1 MALLS
6 LCLRFGTLLIALIT
20 LIPLFFVLVYTY
32 LTGWDTAYQLV
43 VRPRVGELLYNTVR
57 LTLAVIVTCG
67 LIGVI
72 TAWLTERSNL
82 PYSRVWSALLV
93 APLAIPSFVNS
104 YAWISLTPRVE
115 GYEGAILVI
124 TLSHFPFVY
133 LPVAAALRGLDPALE
148 ECARALGKGP
158 WKTIR
163 DVVLPQ
169 LRPALLGG
177 LLLVTLHLLAELGAL
192 QMLRFPTFT
201 TAIYDQYQSTFNSPA
216 ANMLAGVLV
225 VGCLLALVAELSL
238 RGRGRYARLGTGT
251 ARPATRAQLGRCMPL
266 AAIFMVALMALS
278 LGLPLGALIYWLR
291 VGTSTTFPVDEFLNT
306 SSVSLELGVAGAV
319 ITTLLALPV
328 AWIAVRQPG
337 KLSMLTERA
346 TYVGHALPGI
356 VVALALVTITVR
368 FARPIYQT
376 APLLLTAYVILFF
389 PLALVSIR
397 AALTQAPPVF
407 DEVGRSLGSSPLKVL
422 LRITLPL
429 IAPGLGAGL
438 ALVFISSVTELTAT
452 LLLAPIGTTTL
463 ATKFW
468 QHSDS
473 IAYGAAAPYA
483 VLMVAVSAPMTYLL
497 TRQLTNVGRR

>member
-1 MALLS
+1 
-6 LCLRFGTLLIALIT
+6 
-20 LIPLFFVLVYTY
+20 
-32 LTGWDTAYQLV
+32 
-43 VRPRVGELLYNTVR
+43 
-57 LTLAVIVTCG
+57 
-67 LIGVI
+67 
-72 TAWLTERSNL
+72 
-82 PYSRVWSALLV
+82 
-93 APLAIPSFVNS
+93 
-104 YAWISLTPRVE
+104 
-115 GYEGAILVI
+115 
-124 TLSHFPFVY
+124 
-133 LPVAAALRGLDPALE
+133 
-148 ECARALGKGP
+148 
-158 WKTIR
+158 
-163 DVVLPQ
+163 
-169 LRPALLGG
+169 
-177 LLLVTLHLLAELGAL
+177 
-192 QMLRFPTFT
+192 
-201 TAIYDQYQSTFNSPA
+201 
-216 ANMLAGVLV
+216 MLAGVLV

-368 FARPIYQT
+368 FARPIYQS

>member
-1 MALLS
+1 
-6 LCLRFGTLLIALIT
+6 
-20 LIPLFFVLVYTY
+20 LFFVLVYTY
-32 LTGWDTAYQLV
+32 STGFEQAYQLIF
-43 VRPRVGELLYNTVR
+43 RPRVGELLYNTVR

-67 LIGVI
+67 VIG
-72 TAWLTERSNL
+72 TFAAWLTERSNF
-82 PYSRVWSALLV
+82 PFSRLWSALLV

-104 YAWISLTPRVE
+104 YAWISLTPKVE
-115 GYEGAILVI
+115 GYAGAILVI

-133 LPVAAALRGLDPALE
+133 LPVAAALHGLDPALE
-148 ECARALGKGP
+148 ECSRALGKGP
-158 WKTIR
+158 WETFRK
-163 DVVLPQ
+163 VVIPQ

-192 QMLRFPTFT
+192 EMLRFPTFT

-225 VGCLLALVAELSL
+225 VGCLIALVVELSL
-238 RGRGRYARLGTGT
+238 RGRGRYARLGAGT
-251 ARPATRAQLGRCMPL
+251 ARPVTRARLGYFMPL
-266 AAIFMVALMALS
+266 AAIFMLLLVALS
-278 LGLPLGALIYWLR
+278 LGLPVGSLVYWLR
-291 VGTSTTFPVDEFLNT
+291 VGTSTAFPMDEFIT
-306 SSVSLELGVAGAV
+306 TTVVSLQLGLTGAL
-319 ITTLLALPV
+319 ITTVLALPV
-328 AWIAVRQPG
+328 AWLAVRQPG
-337 KLSMLTERA
+337 RVSILTERA
-346 TYVGHALPGI
+346 TYIGHSLPGI
-356 VVALALVTITVR
+356 VVALSLVSITIR

-376 APLLLTAYVILFF
+376 TPLLLTAYVILFF

-397 AALTQAPPVF
+397 AALTQAPPVL
-407 DEVGRSLGSSPLKVL
+407 DEVGRSLGSSPLTVL
-422 LRITLPL
+422 RRITLPL
-429 IAPGLGAGL
+429 IAPGLGAGA

-497 TRQLTNVGRR
+497 TRQITSVARR